1 MMGKLLTKYILNRN
15 PRRFLVGLAL
25 VSLVWVGGNGVLGQS
40 SAEKKEKVQPSA
52 STEEEV
58 EAEEEFPKSV
68 FTNEIGK
75 GRDPFFPD
83 SQRRQIKITSPKK
96 NTKEV
101 NNGGPVVDS
110 TKPDLSLFEVKGIIG
125 GSIALI
131 NGRTFEKG
139 ESAKVKTKNGEIEI
153 DCIEVT
159 RDSVEVQIMGY
170 SGRHKLYL
178 GGIK

>member
-1 MMGKLLTKYILNRN
+1 MMGKLLAKYILKQN
-15 PRRFLVGLAL
+15 PRRFFVGGLL
-25 VSLVWVGGNGVLGQS
+25 FSLVCFGVNGVLGQS
-40 SAEKKEKVQPSA
+40 STANKGKAQA
-52 STEEEV
+52 NAATEE
-58 EAEEEFPKSV
+58 AEIVVEEFPKSV

-83 SQRRQIKITSPKK
+83 SQRRQVKKSAPRK
-96 NTKEV
+96 NTKEI
-101 NNGGPVVDS
+101 NNGGGIVDQ

-139 ESAKVKTKNGEIEI
+139 ESATVKTKNGEIEI
-153 DCIEVT
+153 DCIEVS
-159 RDSVEVQIMGY
+159 RDSVEVQIKGY

>member
-1 MMGKLLTKYILNRN
+1 MGKLLTKYILNQN
-15 PRRFLVGLAL
+15 PRRALLGVAL
-25 VSLVWVGGNGVLGQS
+25 VLLAWFGVNGVLGQS
-40 SAEKKEKVQPSA
+40 ASEKKVKAQSTDPTQEDEESA
-52 STEEEV
+52 
-58 EAEEEFPKSV
+58 EEFPKSV

-83 SQRRQIKITSPKK
+83 SQRRQIKKTAPKK

-110 TKPDLSLFEVKGIIG
+110 AKPDLSLFEVKGIIG

-159 RDSVEVQIMGY
+159 RDSVEIQIKGY
-170 SGRHKLYL
+170 TGRHKLYL

>member
-1 MMGKLLTKYILNRN
+1 MGKLLLKYILNQN
-15 PRRFLVGLAL
+15 LRRFFVGVTLVYLACL
-25 VSLVWVGGNGVLGQS
+25 GGNGVLGQS
-40 SAEKKEKVQPSA
+40 SAAKKEKPKGVDAPKEKEMTA
-52 STEEEV
+52 V
-58 EAEEEFPKSV
+58 EEFPKSV
-68 FTNEIGK
+68 FTNEIGN

-83 SQRRQIKITSPKK
+83 SQRRQIKKTTPKR

-101 NNGGPVVDS
+101 NSGGSALDPA
-110 TKPDLSLFEVKGIIG
+110 KPDLSLFEVKGIIG

-153 DCIEVT
+153 DCIDVT
-159 RDSVEVQIMGY
+159 RDSVEVQIKGY
-170 SGRHKLYL
+170 SGRHQLYL